1 MELRERFCSV
11 RAATAELALPLS
23 PEDCALQS
31 MEDTSPTKWH
41 LAHTTWFFETLV
53 LEASVPAYKPFD
65 PSYRVLFNSYYNSI
79 GEQYARPQRGLLSR
93 PGLDEVMAYR
103 QRVDGDLLSLL
114 ENPARDVERV
124 DAIVEL
130 GLHHEQQHQEL
141 VLTDLKHAFSM
152 NPTDPAYSPASD
164 PPRGDAPPL
173 RWLGYSGGVHEI
185 GHEGAEFAFDNESP
199 RHRTFLEDFELA
211 SRPVTNGEFLEFAEN
226 GGYTR
231 SEHWLSDGWATAQ
244 QLDWRAP
251 LYWRQRDGGW
261 TQLTLSGSQT
271 LRPEEPVCHLSYY
284 EADAYARWAG
294 ARLPTEAE
302 WEHAAPE
309 RIEGNFVESGQLH
322 PRVSADLRDGP
333 SACYGDVWEWTASPY
348 LPYPGFRPLRGSLAE
363 YNGKF
368 MSNQMV
374 LRGGSCASPRT
385 HIRRSYRNFFPPH
398 ARWQFS
404 GLRLAR
410 DLS

>member
-1 MELRERFCSV
+1 
-11 RAATAELALPLS
+11 
-23 PEDCALQS
+23 

-53 LEASVPAYKPFD
+53 LEATVSGYKPFD

-79 GEQYARPQRGLLSR
+79 GEQHARPQRGMLSR
-93 PGLDEVMAYR
+93 PSLDEVMAYR

-114 ENPARDVERV
+114 ENPARDLERV
-124 DAIVEL
+124 DGIVEL

-152 NPTDPAYSPASD
+152 NPTGPAYHPASD
-164 PPRGDAPPL
+164 PPRGDAPIL

-185 GHEGAEFAFDNESP
+185 GHSGPEFAFDNESP
-199 RHRTFLEDFELA
+199 RHKTFLEDFEVA
-211 SRPVTNGEFLEFAEN
+211 SRPVTNGEFLQFAED
-226 GGYTR
+226 GGYNR
-231 SEHWLSDGWATAQ
+231 PELWLSDGWAIAQ
-244 QLDWRAP
+244 QNHWRAP

-261 TQLTLSGSQT
+261 AQLTLSGLQT

-302 WEHAAPE
+302 WERAAPE
-309 RIEGNFVESGQLH
+309 RIEGNFVESGQLQ

-348 LPYPGFRPLRGSLAE
+348 VPYPGFRPLRGSLAE

-374 LRGGSCASPRT
+374 LRGGSCASPGT
-385 HIRRSYRNFFPPH
+385 HIRRSYRNFFRPDS
-398 ARWQFS
+398 RWQFS

-410 DLS
+410 DAS